1 MRAKPPR
8 CTQVLKNPPS
18 SSASSACVPAAM
30 WIENESMYKWS
41 CGSNLIP
48 MCGNCWANLSSAQLI
63 AAPRAPDEWS
73 LASRMHRRSDPLR
86 HCLDLNDFFDPLDD
100 LLNFPGHDLLN
111 DLLDRHFHD
120 LLNLNDLLNRNFLPY
135 DPFDLLG
142 YDLLDLLSDDLL
154 DLNLF
159 DHDPVDR
166 DFPGHHLRLAA
177 GRQRYRTGNPQ
188 GGGAAH
194 AKHLSSCNH
203 SLLPLPPGQPLS
215 DEPAACIARIQ
226 GARLAT
232 SRARK

>member
-1 MRAKPPR
+1 MLVQRPVDAREAAAVHPGVEEPAVQQRQLSLRASGNVDR
-8 CTQVLKNPPS
+8 ERVNVQVVLRLELDADVRELLGKLVQRPT
-18 SSASSACVPAAM
+18 
-30 WIENESMYKWS
+30 
-41 CGSNLIP
+41 
-48 MCGNCWANLSSAQLI
+48 
-63 AAPRAPDEWS
+63 
-73 LASRMHRRSDPLR
+73 HRRTTCAGRMVVGQPDDRLDPLR
-86 HCLDLNDFFDPLDD
+86 RPFDLDDLLDDPFDD

-154 DLNLF
+154 DLNFF
-159 DHDPVDR
+159 DDDPVDR

-203 SLLPLPPGQPLS
+203 FQYPLPP
-215 DEPAACIARIQ
+215 
-226 GARLAT
+226 
-232 SRARK
+232 